1 MNEST
6 KTKKALRGSLFALF
20 LCIVLLIGTTFAWF
34 TDSVSTGVNK
44 IQAGNLDVELE
55 YSTDCENWQPVDKDT
70 TVFEENVLYEPGFT
84 QVTYVRVKNAGNLA
98 LNYSLASEATATN
111 GRNQENKLYK
121 IYNYLMMGA
130 SNTETAYANRTEARA
145 AVTDNA
151 AVLKRGVKLAGSDE
165 TVLNPGDYSKP
176 IAVVLYM
183 PETVGNEANPLKP
196 EKSSLLKLN
205 LVLNATQAPVESDSF
220 DNQYDKNAAN
230 TRTSRVSFSGEHR
243 DITGAIHADGGY
255 GVLDVQA
262 GGSATV
268 NADIIAVES
277 NGSDGPA
284 AMAVWADGNGTSV
297 VIDSGNFTQKITGTS
312 TQYDLIYASNRAQ
325 ITING
330 GTFKCETPKW
340 TLNCLDNTG
349 SKITVNGG
357 RFYKF
362 NPATDNPGEVVL
374 GAGCTVT
381 TDGDWYV
388 VSK

>member
-1 MNEST
+1 M
-6 KTKKALRGSLFALF
+6 
-20 LCIVLLIGTTFAWF
+20 
-34 TDSVSTGVNK
+34 NK

-183 PETVGNEANPLKP
+183 PETVGNEANPLTP

-268 NADIIAVES
+268 NADIIAFES

-297 VIDSGNFTQKITGTS
+297 VIDSGNFT
-312 TQYDLIYASNRAQ
+312 
-325 ITING
+325 
-330 GTFKCETPKW
+330 
-340 TLNCLDNTG
+340 
-349 SKITVNGG
+349 
-357 RFYKF
+357 
-362 NPATDNPGEVVL
+362 
-374 GAGCTVT
+374 
-381 TDGDWYV
+381 
-388 VSK
+388 